1 MKRSSMGIVAAA
13 ILAAA
18 ASLAQAQTYPGQ
30 DVHLVVGFAAGSG
43 PDVTAR
49 FLADKLKVKL
59 GKTVLVENK
68 PGAVGNIAT
77 EYVAKAKPDGHTLY
91 MTGGSSLVATAYL
104 FKNPPVDVRT
114 FEVVASMARAPI
126 LMVVAANSPYQKVAD
141 LTAAVKAKGDKASY
155 GTAFPTA
162 RVAGALYRD
171 SIGAKAVEVGYKT
184 SSDWINDLSAG
195 NLDFAFIDAAAGF
208 GMAKAG
214 RFRVLAVS
222 TAQRSVAMADF
233 PTLTEAGHKIDL
245 PAWWAVFAPQG
256 TPKSILD
263 QLHAVISEIS
273 GTGEARQFFAGTG
286 YDPWVTT
293 RDEARAAYLKD
304 YKDWADYVRLAKIE
318 PQG

>member
-1 MKRSSMGIVAAA
+1 MKLTRIV
-13 ILAAA
+13 LAAA
-18 ASLAQAQTYPGQ
+18 AFAAATSLAQAQTYPSQ
-30 DVHLVVGFAAGSG
+30 DVHIVVGFAAGSG

-49 FLADKLKVKL
+49 FLAEKLRAKW
-59 GKTVLVENK
+59 GKTVIVDNK

-77 EYVAKAKPDGHTLY
+77 EFVAKAKPDGHTLY

-104 FKNPPVDVRT
+104 FKNPPVDVT
-114 FEVVASMARAPI
+114 TLEAAATMARAPI
-126 LMVVAANSPYQKVAD
+126 LMVVASNSPHKTVAE
-141 LTAAVKAKGDKASY
+141 LSAAVKAKGDKASY

-171 SIGAKAVEVGYKT
+171 SIGAQAVEVGYKT

-256 TPKSILD
+256 TPKPVLD
-263 QLHAVISEIS
+263 QLHAAISEIS
-273 GTGEARQFFAGTG
+273 GTDEARQFFAGTG

-293 RDEARAAYLKD
+293 REQARAAYLKD
-304 YKDWADYVRLAKIE
+304 YKDWADYVKLAKIE

>member
-1 MKRSSMGIVAAA
+1 MRLAGIAFAFTIALAA
-13 ILAAA
+13 IP
-18 ASLAQAQTYPGQ
+18 AQAQQFPSQ
-30 DVHLVVGFAAGSG
+30 DVHIVVGFAAGSG

-49 FLADKLKVKL
+49 FLADKLRPKMN
-59 GKTVLVENK
+59 GKAVLVDNK

-104 FKNPPVDVRT
+104 FKNPPVDVTT
-114 FEVVASMARAPI
+114 FEVAATMARAPI
-126 LMVVAANSPYQKVAD
+126 LMVVSNNSPHQKIAD
-141 LTAAVKAKGDKASY
+141 LSATLKTKGDKASY

-162 RVAGALYRD
+162 RVAGALYR
-171 SIGAKAVEVGYKT
+171 SAIGANTVEVQYKT
-184 SSDWINDLSAG
+184 SSDWINDLNAG

-222 TAQRSVAMADF
+222 TGERSKAMPDF
-233 PTLTEAGHKIDL
+233 TPFAEAGVKMDL

-256 TPKSILD
+256 TPKPVLD
-263 QLHAVISEIS
+263 QLHGMISEVS
-273 GTGEARQFFAGTG
+273 GTDEARKFFAGTG
-286 YDPWVTT
+286 YDTWLTS

-304 YKDWADYVRLAKIE
+304 YKDWADYVKVAKIE